1 MPRRGLTRRCKV
13 RINGLRNDALRL
25 AAWPLLVATAALAAG
40 GCASGPQLPFSM
52 PKFSFFKGKEPD
64 KTGMEKLEQLAAEH
78 RDRPL
83 ISPDSPPQTP
93 AWRRFLQQPFQ
104 AKPRVA
110 QLPDAVNL
118 KNRPESVNADVFLHA
133 ARLHEVQG
141 HLTAAADSYQRALSA
156 DPNHEGTLLS
166 FARMHD
172 RNGEF
177 AEATK
182 LYERAV
188 AANPNSAVAF
198 NDYGLCSVRQGQTTR
213 GLQLMSKAIALDP
226 KKPLYRNNIAQVL
239 VATGRLEDALQ
250 HLQAVYDPA
259 VAHYNLGYWLEQA
272 GQREAALAHFVKA
285 TELQPQLEPAR
296 QMVAKLQSMGLA
308 AQAPYGQAPA
318 AGQAYPAHYGA
329 GSGPASQTSTLP
341 PIVEFQ

>member
-110 QLPDAVNL
+110 QVPDAVNL

-213 GLQLMSKAIALDP
+213 GLQLMSKAIAHYELGNLDEFNRLRERLVDEFADLRP
-226 KKPLYRNNIAQVL
+226 SAIAQ
-239 VATGRLEDALQ
+239 LE
-250 HLQAVYDPA
+250 A
-259 VAHYNLGYWLEQA
+259 VAGNIDAAFFWLDKHLAQPKQIRGVNYHSPFYENLRSDPRWHEY
-272 GQREAALAHFVKA
+272 R
-285 TELQPQLEPAR
+285 R
-296 QMVAKLQSMGLA
+296 QMGLSPEQLA
-308 AQAPYGQAPA
+308 RIDFSPVVPY
-318 AGQAYPAHYGA
+318 
-329 GSGPASQTSTLP
+329 
-341 PIVEFQ
+341 